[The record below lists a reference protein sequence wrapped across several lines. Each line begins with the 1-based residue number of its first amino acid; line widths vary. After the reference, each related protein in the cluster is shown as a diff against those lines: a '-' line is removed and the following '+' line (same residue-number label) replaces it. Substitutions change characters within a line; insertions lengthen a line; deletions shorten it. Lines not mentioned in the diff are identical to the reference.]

1 MMVSRRSFSK
11 LLVGAYVAAQTG
23 LSRTVFA
30 GSGLIQKAIPSSGE
44 QVPVVGLGSWI
55 TFNIGRDPRGQ
66 ESVQRVIEAFFD
78 AGGRLVDSSPMYG
91 SSQAVIGR
99 ALARVSWKKRIFSAD
114 KVWTNGQME
123 GRSQI
128 TESLKRW
135 QIPNFSLLQV
145 HNLRDWQA
153 HLETLFAMKESGHLN
168 YVGVTT
174 SHGRRHRELMSILKS
189 QPLDFLQVT
198 YNMLDRDVE
207 QHILPLARERGVAVI
222 ANRPF
227 DGGRLIRRLKEEA
240 FPEWALAEGF
250 SGWADF
256 LLKFNASHE
265 AITCSIPATTRVD
278 HVRENMAGS
287 VGHLPER
294 ALRARMLQYVG
305 NL

>member
-1 MMVSRRSFSK
+1 
-11 LLVGAYVAAQTG
+11 
-23 LSRTVFA
+23 
-30 GSGLIQKAIPSSGE
+30 
-44 QVPVVGLGSWI
+44 
-55 TFNIGRDPRGQ
+55 
-66 ESVQRVIEAFFD
+66 
-78 AGGRLVDSSPMYG
+78 
-91 SSQAVIGR
+91 
-99 ALARVSWKKRIFSAD
+99 
-114 KVWTNGQME
+114 
-123 GRSQI
+123 
-128 TESLKRW
+128 
-135 QIPNFSLLQV
+135 
-145 HNLRDWQA
+145 
-153 HLETLFAMKESGHLN
+153 MKESGHLN

-189 QPLDFLQVT
+189 QPLDFIQVT

-227 DGGRLIRRLKEEA
+227 DGGRLIRRLKQEA